1 MPVDEE
7 FKKVELQPDQFGGLI
22 GNLGADLLRNQIG
35 GHGGDIIGGL
45 LSGNSGGNA
54 GFGSGGSNNVGN
66 LLGNLIGGGGGFGGG
81 GSQNRGGGGGSFDL
95 NDIAGVIGGLSGN
108 RNQGGG
114 YSDAGPDIGSI
125 GNLIGGLIG
134 GGGDRGKYSGGGS
147 NVPNHFLS
155 GGVSEMIGN
164 LIGEAAHRFLGVN
177 PQTGKI
183 IGAVAGNVIYNLGGK
198 DNKLSNIGKVILDN
212 IISGK
217 FKRPTDPYVKPEPVP
232 APTPIRRGEALDFYA
247 ERDRCLNSRTLFE
260 DPDFPANNSSLFYSR
275 QPPKHVEW
283 LRPGEI
289 VKDPQLISEGHS
301 RFDAIQG
308 ELGDC
313 YLMSA
318 AADLTLRGAYVLVNV
333 GTTVKYVSKL
343 GNYKPCYDLVQNVVF
358 ALRFFAVNRNRHEL
372 FYRVVP
378 PDQSFTDNYA
388 GIFHFQFWQYGR
400 WIDVVID
407 DRLPTSNGELLYM
420 HSRENNEAYA
430 KLYGSYEALK
440 GGTTSE
446 VLEDF
451 TGGLTEFYDLQQA
464 PENLLQLIVR
474 GFEMSSMFG
483 CSLEA
488 DPHQWEARLPNGL
501 IRGHAYSITGVRV
514 VDGPRGRTP
523 LLRIRNP
530 WGNEQEWNGSWSD
543 NSSEW
548 SSIPESVKKDM
559 GLVFAHDGEFWM
571 SFDDFMRNFEKME
584 VCNLGPDVQEE
595 VFEMTG
601 VKSNQNVWAV
611 NSHDGSWRA
620 GSTAGGCRNYLRTFA
635 NNPQFRIKLTDRDP
649 DDDDDLCTVIVAV
662 MQKHRRELK
671 NVGVE
676 NLAIGFAMYEAN
688 RVTGRLGTDFFA
700 NNKSCGRS
708 PAFINLREVTGRF
721 RVPPGEYVIVPS
733 TYEPNEEG
741 DFMLRVYTSG
751 VVESEEL

>member
-35 GHGGDIIGGL
+35 GRGGDIIGGL

-54 GFGSGGSNNVGN
+54 GFGGGGSNNVGN
-66 LLGNLIGGGGGFGGG
+66 LLGNLIGGGSNQSGGSGFGGG
-81 GSQNRGGGGGSFDL
+81 GSQSRGGGFDL

-108 RNQGGG
+108 RNQGG
-114 YSDAGPDIGSI
+114 PDIGGI

-232 APTPIRRGEALDFYA
+232 APTPIRRGDALDFYA

-313 YLMSA
+313 YLMA
-318 AADLTLRGAYVLVNV
+318 AAANLTLR
-333 GTTVKYVSKL
+333 
-343 GNYKPCYDLVQNVVF
+343 D
-358 ALRFFAVNRNRHEL
+358 EL

-420 HSRENNEAYA
+420 HSRENNEFWSALLMQ

-488 DPHQWEARLPNGL
+488 DPNQWEARLPNGL
-501 IRGHAYSITGVRV
+501 VRGHAYSITGVRV

-548 SSIPESVKKDM
+548 SSISESVKKDM
-559 GLVFAHDGEFWM
+559 GLVFAHDGEFWI
-571 SFDDFMRNFEKME
+571 SFDDYMRNFEKME

-620 GSTAGGCRNYLRTFA
+620 NSTAGGCRNYLRTFA

-676 NLAIGFAMYEAN
+676 NLAIGFAIYEAN
-688 RVTGRLGTDFFA
+688 RGTGRLSTDFFA

-741 DFMLRVYTSG
+741 DFMLRIYTSG

>member
-35 GHGGDIIGGL
+35 GRGGDIIGGL

-54 GFGSGGSNNVGN
+54 GFGGGGSNNVGN
-66 LLGNLIGGGGGFGGG
+66 LLGNLIGGGSNQSGGSGFGGG
-81 GSQNRGGGGGSFDL
+81 GSQSRGGGFDL

-114 YSDAGPDIGSI
+114 YSDAGFGSGRGQSAGFGSGGGSRGPDIGGI

-232 APTPIRRGEALDFYA
+232 APTPIRRGDALDFYA

-313 YLMSA
+313 YLMA
-318 AADLTLRGAYVLVNV
+318 AAANLTLR
-333 GTTVKYVSKL
+333 
-343 GNYKPCYDLVQNVVF
+343 D
-358 ALRFFAVNRNRHEL
+358 EL

-420 HSRENNEAYA
+420 HSRENNEFWSALLEKAYA

-488 DPHQWEARLPNGL
+488 DPNQWEARLPNGL
-501 IRGHAYSITGVRV
+501 VRGHAYSITGVRV

-548 SSIPESVKKDM
+548 SSISESVKKDM
-559 GLVFAHDGEFWM
+559 GLVFAHDGEFWI
-571 SFDDFMRNFEKME
+571 SFDDYMRNFEKME

-620 GSTAGGCRNYLRTFA
+620 NSTAGGCRNYLRTFA

-676 NLAIGFAMYEAN
+676 NLAIGFAIYEAN
-688 RVTGRLGTDFFA
+688 RGTGRLSTDFFA

-741 DFMLRVYTSG
+741 DFMLRIYTSG